1 MKGVT
6 ASMLPSNQA
15 LIDAVLEEKK
25 KTNTLILAHTYQ
37 APEVLAVA
45 DLTGDSFALAKA
57 AETLEAPR
65 ALLCGVRFMAETL
78 KILSPEKEVLLS
90 HPDAGCPMAEQID
103 PREVE
108 AYRKAHP
115 DHGVCA
121 YVNTT
126 AQLKALADVCVT
138 SSSAVSI
145 VRKLPYQDILFLPDK
160 NLGSFVADAVPEKT
174 IHLMNGYCPVHN
186 EITAQDILN
195 MKAAHP
201 GAKVAIHP
209 ECPREAVALAD
220 MIGSTKEIIDYVNT
234 GEDDIILAT
243 ERGVY
248 DNLVLQHPRRN
259 LYQLCPGKMTCA
271 DMKKTTLQDVYDA
284 LTGKGGEVITLDESL
299 RLKALG
305 SITNML
311 QYGN

>member
-1 MKGVT
+1 
-6 ASMLPSNQA
+6 MLPSNQA

-25 KTNTLILAHTYQ
+25 RTNTLILAHTYQ
-37 APEVLAVA
+37 TPEVLAVA

-78 KILSPEKEVLLS
+78 KILSPEKEVIIS

-103 PREVE
+103 PKEVE

-160 NLGSFVADAVPEKT
+160 NLGSFVADAVPEKN

-186 EITAQDILN
+186 EITAQDILD

-220 MIGSTKEIIDYVNT
+220 MIGSTKAIIDYVNT
-234 GEDDIILAT
+234 REDDVILVT

-248 DNLVLQHPRRN
+248 DNLVLQHPNRN
-259 LYQLCPGKMTCA
+259 LYQLCPEKMTCA

-284 LTGKGGEVITLDESL
+284 LTGKGGEVISLDESL

-305 SITNML
+305 SITSML

>member
-25 KTNTLILAHTYQ
+25 KKTNTLILAHTYQ
-37 APEVLAVA
+37 APRGFGGSGFNRRFFRFGES
-45 DLTGDSFALAKA
+45 GR
-57 AETLEAPR
+57 TLEAPR

-103 PREVE
+103 PRGGGSLPEGSSGPRVLRLCE
-108 AYRKAHP
+108 HHHRPAEGAGR
-115 DHGVCA
+115 
-121 YVNTT
+121 
-126 AQLKALADVCVT
+126 CV
-138 SSSAVSI
+138 
-145 VRKLPYQDILFLPDK
+145 RHLFLR
-160 NLGSFVADAVPEKT
+160 SFHCEKASL
-174 IHLMNGYCPVHN
+174 IKIFYFYLIKPGFFRCGCGAGENHPFDERLLSGPQRNHRPGYFEYESGPS
-186 EITAQDILN
+186 QRQGGD
-195 MKAAHP
+195 P
-201 GAKVAIHP
+201 S

-248 DNLVLQHPRRN
+248 DNLVLQHPRRT
-259 LYQLCPGKMTCA
+259 LYQLCPGKNDLRRYERPPFRTFMTPSPA
-271 DMKKTTLQDVYDA
+271 RAEK
-284 LTGKGGEVITLDESL
+284 
-299 RLKALG
+299 
-305 SITNML
+305 
-311 QYGN
+311 

>member
-15 LIDAVLEEKK
+15 LMDAVLEEKK

-78 KILSPEKEVLLS
+78 KILSPYKEVLLS
-90 HPDAGCPMAEQID
+90 HSDAGCPMAEQID

-138 SSSAVSI
+138 SSSAVAI

-174 IHLMNGYCPVHN
+174 IHLMNGWCPVHN

-195 MKAAHP
+195 MKASHP

-209 ECPREAVALAD
+209 ECPRAAVALAD

-259 LYQLCPGKMTCA
+259 LYQLCPEKMTCA

-284 LTGKGGEVITLDESL
+284 LTGKGGEVITLDEAL

>member
-1 MKGVT
+1 
-6 ASMLPSNQA
+6 MLPSNQA
-15 LIDAVLEEKK
+15 LIDAVLAEKK

-65 ALLCGVRFMAETL
+65 VLLCGVRFMAETL

-103 PREVE
+103 PKEVE

-186 EITAQDILN
+186 EITAQDILDA
-195 MKAAHP
+195 KAAHP

-220 MIGSTKEIIDYVNT
+220 MIGSTKAIIDYVNT
-234 GEDDIILAT
+234 REDDVILVT

-248 DNLVLQHPRRN
+248 DNLVLQHPNRN
-259 LYQLCPGKMTCA
+259 LYQLCPEKMTCA

-284 LTGKGGEVITLDESL
+284 LTGKGGEVITLDEAL

>member
-1 MKGVT
+1 
-6 ASMLPSNQA
+6 MLPSNQA
-15 LIDAVLEEKK
+15 LIDAVLAEKK

-103 PREVE
+103 PKEVE

-186 EITAQDILN
+186 EITAQDILDA
-195 MKAAHP
+195 KAAHP

-220 MIGSTKEIIDYVNT
+220 MIGSTKAIIDYVNT
-234 GEDDIILAT
+234 REDDVILVT

-248 DNLVLQHPRRN
+248 DNLVLQHPNRN
-259 LYQLCPGKMTCA
+259 LYQLCPEKMTCA

-284 LTGKGGEVITLDESL
+284 LTGKGGEVITLDEAL

>member
-1 MKGVT
+1 
-6 ASMLPSNQA
+6 MLPSNQA

-201 GAKVAIHP
+201 SAKVAIHP

>member
-6 ASMLPSNQA
+6 ATMLPSNQA
-15 LIDAVLEEKK
+15 LIDAVLAEKK

-103 PREVE
+103 PKEVE

-186 EITAQDILN
+186 EITAQDILDA
-195 MKAAHP
+195 KAAHP

-220 MIGSTKEIIDYVNT
+220 MIGSTKAIIDYVNT
-234 GEDDIILAT
+234 REDDVILVT

-248 DNLVLQHPRRN
+248 DNLVLQHPNRN
-259 LYQLCPGKMTCA
+259 LYQLCPEKMTCA

-284 LTGKGGEVITLDESL
+284 LTGKGGEVITLDEAL

>member
-1 MKGVT
+1 
-6 ASMLPSNQA
+6 MLPNDQA
-15 LIDAVLEEKK
+15 LIDEILREKK
-25 KTNTLILAHTYQ
+25 KNNTLILAHTYQ
-37 APEVLAVA
+37 PPEVLAVA
-45 DLTGDSFALAKA
+45 DLTGDSFAFAKA
-57 AETLEAPR
+57 GESLEAPR

-78 KILSPEKEVLLS
+78 KILSPEKEVVLS
-90 HPDAGCPMAEQID
+90 HPDAGCPMAEQIN
-103 PREVE
+103 PKEVE

-115 DHGVCA
+115 DHGICA

-126 AQLKALADVCVT
+126 AELKALADVCVT

-160 NLGSFVADAVPEKT
+160 NLGSFVADAVPEKN

-186 EITAQDILN
+186 EITAQDILSI
-195 MKAAHP
+195 KAAHP

-220 MIGSTKEIIDYVNT
+220 MIGSTKDIISYVNT
-234 GEDDIILAT
+234 RDDDIILAT

-248 DNLVLQHPRRN
+248 DNLILEFPDRK
-259 LYQLCPGKMTCA
+259 LYQLCPQKMTCA
-271 DMKKTTLQDVYDA
+271 DMKKTNLQQVYDA

-299 RLKALG
+299 RLRALG
-305 SITNML
+305 SIASML
-311 QYGN
+311 RYGN

>member
-201 GAKVAIHP
+201 SAKVAIHP

>member
-195 MKAAHP
+195 MKADHP
-201 GAKVAIHP
+201 SAKVAIHP

>member
-108 AYRKAHP
+108 ATGRLIR
-115 DHGVCA
+115 
-121 YVNTT
+121 TT
-126 AQLKALADVCVT
+126 GFAL
-138 SSSAVSI
+138 
-145 VRKLPYQDILFLPDK
+145 
-160 NLGSFVADAVPEKT
+160 
-174 IHLMNGYCPVHN
+174 M
-186 EITAQDILN
+186 
-195 MKAAHP
+195 
-201 GAKVAIHP
+201 
-209 ECPREAVALAD
+209 
-220 MIGSTKEIIDYVNT
+220 
-234 GEDDIILAT
+234 
-243 ERGVY
+243 
-248 DNLVLQHPRRN
+248 
-259 LYQLCPGKMTCA
+259 
-271 DMKKTTLQDVYDA
+271 
-284 LTGKGGEVITLDESL
+284 
-299 RLKALG
+299 
-305 SITNML
+305 
-311 QYGN
+311 